1 MPRNGNWPDIA
12 PLIDDR
18 LDDGVF
24 RIDRDVYLAPELY
37 QAEIEAIFESGWLY
51 LCHESQVA
59 KPGDFF
65 ATHMGR
71 QPVVVVRGKDGRID
85 AFINACSHRGA
96 VLAPVKQGHVT
107 VFTCRFHGWSYATDG
122 KCIKVKS
129 EDTGYDGPLD
139 RSTYDLKRPPKLE
152 IYRGFVFASLNPE
165 SGPLIGH
172 LGEARPFIDLYA
184 DMSPDGLEILPGSQT
199 YICEHNWKI
208 QAENVTDGYHVGTVH
223 RNFAS
228 TVLHREERDRTEGLL
243 KTETGRIQG
252 NVRNGCYDLGG
263 GHIALWADRAS
274 PEVAPLYPA
283 TAEVERRVSKA
294 RADWMLRRGR
304 NLLVFPNL
312 VLNDLAST
320 HLRTHRPL
328 AADKTEVTIYCIAP
342 RNEAR
347 DARAARLRKFEDFF
361 LVTGMAT
368 SDDIVSLDTSHAGM
382 RARAA
387 RWTELHRGMGLMV
400 KGPDEAA
407 RTLGIEPAIS
417 GTAWD
422 QDAPYIGFF
431 RHWRDVLIAA
441 GDRHASAKIAAE

>member
-1 MPRNGNWPDIA
+1 MTWPNA
-12 PLIDDR
+12 AALIDDR
-18 LDDGVF
+18 YDEGVF
-24 RIDRDVYLAPELY
+24 RIDRNAYLAPEFY
-37 QAEIEAIFESGWLY
+37 EAEIEAIFEGGWVY

-59 KPGDFF
+59 KPGDYF
-65 ATHMGR
+65 ATHMGT
-71 QPVVVVRGKDGRID
+71 QPVVVVRDKTGQIN
-85 AFINACSHRGA
+85 AFINACSHRA
-96 VLAPVKQGHVT
+96 AILAPLKQGRAT
-107 VFTCRFHGWSYATDG
+107 VFTCRFHGWSYGIDG
-122 KCIKVKS
+122 KCIKVKA
-129 EDTGYDGPLD
+129 EEGFDEAFD
-139 RSTYDLKRPPKLE
+139 RSHFDLKRPPKVE
-152 IYRGFVFASLNPE
+152 TYRGFVFASLNPE
-165 SGPLIGH
+165 SGALVEH

-199 YICEHNWKI
+199 YVCDHNWKV

-228 TVLHREERDRTEGLL
+228 TVLHREERDQTEGLL

-283 TAEVERRVSKA
+283 TAEVERRVSKD

-320 HLRTHRPL
+320 HIRTHRPL
-328 AADKTEVTIYCIAP
+328 AADKTEVTIWCIAP
-342 RNEAR
+342 RNESA
-347 DARAARLRKFEDFF
+347 DARSARLRKFEDFF

-368 SDDIVSLDTSHAGM
+368 SDDIVSLDTSQAGM
-382 RARAA
+382 RARAT
-387 RWTELHRGMGLMV
+387 RWTDLHRGMGMMV
-400 KGPDEAA
+400 KGPDDMA
-407 RTLGIEPAIS
+407 RTLGIKPLIS

-422 QDAPYIGFF
+422 QDAPYIGLF
-431 RHWRDVLIAA
+431 RHWRDVLVAA
-441 GDRHASAKIAAE
+441 GVRRDAVKVAAE

>member
-1 MPRNGNWPDIA
+1 METAMTWPNVA
-12 PLIDDR
+12 QLIDDR

-24 RIDRDVYLAPELY
+24 RIDRDVYLAPALY
-37 QAEIEAIFESGWLY
+37 EAEMAAIFEGGWVY

-59 KPGDFF
+59 KPGDYF

-71 QPVVVVRGKDGRID
+71 QPVVVARGKDGRIN
-85 AFINACSHRGA
+85 AFINACSHRA
-96 VLAPVKQGHVT
+96 ALLAPLKQGHVSA
-107 VFTCRFHGWSYATDG
+107 FTCRFHGWSYGTDG
-122 KCIKVKS
+122 KCLKVKG
-129 EDTGYDGPLD
+129 EEAFGAFD
-139 RSTYDLKRPPKLE
+139 RSRYDLKRPPKVD
-152 IYRGFVFASLNPE
+152 IYRGFVFASLNQE
-165 SGPLIGH
+165 SPPLIEH

-199 YICEHNWKI
+199 YICDHNWKI

-228 TVLHREERDRTEGLL
+228 TVLHREARDDTDTLFR
-243 KTETGRIQG
+243 TETGRIQG

-274 PEVAPLYPA
+274 PEVAPLAPA
-283 TAEVERRVSKA
+283 TAEVKRRVSKD

-320 HLRTHRPL
+320 HIRTHRPL
-328 AADKTEVTIYCIAP
+328 AADKTEVTIWCIAP
-342 RNEAR
+342 KNEPAI
-347 DARAARLRKFEDFF
+347 ARAARLRKFEDFF
-361 LVTGMAT
+361 LATGMAT
-368 SDDIVSLDTSHAGM
+368 SDDIVSLDTSQAGM
-382 RARAA
+382 LARAN
-387 RWTELHRGMGLMV
+387 RWTDLHRGMDMMV
-400 KGPDEAA
+400 MGADDMAK
-407 RTLGIEPAIS
+407 TLGIKPRIS

-431 RHWRDVLIAA
+431 RHWRDLLVAA
-441 GDRHASAKIAAE
+441 GAGRDHGAKIAAE